1 MDDQTRQQLREKMG
15 KLART
20 LHTINDIDTFEI
32 GEMFAEMEERNES
45 LEPFLTMTDEELLKA
60 IKDYDWAHRWDPF
73 FD

>member
-1 MDDQTRQQLREKMG
+1 MDEATRKELQEKMG

-20 LHTINDIDTFEI
+20 LDTINDIDSFEI
-32 GEMFAEMEERNES
+32 GEMFHEMEERNES
-45 LEPFLTMTDEELLKA
+45 IEPFLTMTDEQLLKA